1 MGLMLF
7 KRRAPRTSSDVY
19 RKRRNTMKNRV
30 IRIVL
35 LMAML
40 LVTGSVSVQADTW
53 PVPLC
58 YPMSCPTK

>member
-1 MGLMLF
+1 
-7 KRRAPRTSSDVY
+7 
-19 RKRRNTMKNRV
+19 MKNRT
-30 IRIVL
+30 IKIML

>member
-1 MGLMLF
+1 
-7 KRRAPRTSSDVY
+7 
-19 RKRRNTMKNRV
+19 MKNRM
-30 IRIVL
+30 IRIVFL
-35 LMAML
+35 TAML